1 MMIEFNK
8 PFVAKNE
15 EQYVIEA
22 IAKGDIAG
30 DRGYTKK
37 CQAYFESRWMFA
49 KAMMTTSCTDAL
61 EMAALLLDIK
71 PGDEVIVP
79 SYTFVSTVNAFAL
92 RGAKIIFVDS
102 EVGHPNIDVAKIEE
116 KITKRTRVIL
126 PVHYAGNACKMD
138 TLMQYARHFKLLV
151 VEDAAQ
157 AINSFFIDD
166 SKVLLPLGSLGT
178 FGTFSFHESK
188 NITCGEGGLLAI
200 NDTAYV
206 ERAEFMWE
214 KGTNRNEYLR
224 GEVDKYEWVDLGSSF
239 LPSDMLS
246 AFLFGQLECLDE
258 IQDRRKAIWESYH
271 TSLKQLE
278 NGGHFRLPEVPPYS
292 TNNAHIFY
300 LVCNSIAETTG
311 LYKFLKAKGIET
323 SFHYQSLH
331 RSRYYLSN
339 NKERVELPNCDRF
352 ANQLLRLPLHC
363 SLSQEDIYKVVDEIN
378 NYYRSI

>member
-1 MMIEFNK
+1 MIEFNQ

-15 EQYVIEA
+15 KEYVIDA
-22 IAKGDIAG
+22 ITKGDIAG

-37 CQAYFESRWMFA
+37 CQTYFENRWMFA
-49 KAMMTTSCTDAL
+49 KTLMTTSCTDAL

-71 PGDEVIVP
+71 PGDEVIAP

-102 EVGHPNIDVAKIEE
+102 EAGHPNIDVAKIEE
-116 KITKRTRVIL
+116 KITKRTRIIL

-138 TLMQYARHFKLLV
+138 TLMEYARHFDIHV

-157 AINSFFIDD
+157 AVNSFFIDD
-166 SKVLLPLGSLGT
+166 SGALLPLGSLGT

-200 NDTAYV
+200 NNTTYLA
-206 ERAEFMWE
+206 RAEFMWE

-239 LPSDMLS
+239 LPSDLLS
-246 AFLFGQLECLDE
+246 AFLYGQLECLDE
-258 IQDRRKAIWESYH
+258 IQDKRKAIWETYY
-271 TSLKQLE
+271 TGLKQLE
-278 NGGHFRLPEVPPYS
+278 TDGHFRLPEVPAYS

-300 LVCNSIAETTG
+300 LVCNSMEETTG
-311 LYKFLKAKGIET
+311 LYEFLKTKGIET

-331 RSRYYLSN
+331 RSKYYVSH
-339 NKERVELPNCDRF
+339 NKERADLPNCDRF

-363 SLSQEDIYKVVDEIN
+363 SLTQDDIYKVVDEIN
-378 NYYRSI
+378 NYFRRI